1 MFLSVQF
8 IMVARVYKL
17 CLCKSFF
24 LVLLTSGMVQCF
36 TFVFVIS
43 SSLIVNMGNIFV
55 CAHFKELVLLL
66 HPVIQIY
73 CAPISLRYNQYL
85 SS

>member
-1 MFLSVQF
+1 
-8 IMVARVYKL
+8 MVARIYRL
-17 CLCKSFF
+17 RLCKKCFF
-24 LVLLTSGMVQCF
+24 LVLLKSGVVWCF

-55 CAHFKELVLLL
+55 NAHFKELVLLF

-73 CAPISLRYNQYL
+73 CTPISLRYNQYL